1 MGENSGIQDKLNK
14 LDTLADVKDKMTS
27 EYEELQIELAKKQ
40 AQLAD
45 KTKEDGQ
52 EPGE

>member
-14 LDTLADVKDKMTS
+14 LAALADEKDNKTS
-27 EYEELQIELAKKQ
+27 EYEKLQEELAEKQ